1 MHNVAVKGQ
10 PWARMVQ
17 IPSPPARG
25 GPAPGRR
32 DGDATPLFAA
42 GRVCGDGRRQGRLR
56 EPHSPMI
63 PRCLCTAPRP
73 LKIVLQL
80 PASLHFSPGIV
91 ARARRCPWLQG
102 ARAKRRAGVL
112 YRTLSTFSERKA
124 VDAGTSPGKD
134 DSWDGGA
141 RTASGTA
148 VEDDCRDAGRL
159 QGCRTTAGMQ
169 ELEQRRSGCRA
180 RATQERLPR

>member
-1 MHNVAVKGQ
+1 MPSGPVGGVLQAACVHNVAVKGQ

-17 IPSPPARG
+17 IPSPPACG

-102 ARAKRRAGVL
+102 ARAQRRAGVL

-124 VDAGTSPGKD
+124 VDAGTSPGM
-134 DSWDGGA
+134 
-141 RTASGTA
+141 
-148 VEDDCRDAGRL
+148 EDDCRDAGRL

-169 ELEQRRSGCRA
+169 DDCRDAGA
-180 RATQERLPR
+180 RATQERLPS